1 MTLPVWTPAPERVQ
15 QSTMTRFIAFVNR
28 KHGTAFTEYNGLYR
42 WSVTDFPAFWGAM
55 WEFGEVIA
63 SRPYD
68 RVVDDPTRM
77 PGARWFEGARL
88 NFAQNLL
95 RFRDE
100 RARHAD
106 VPPFKIL
113 GTETLRELAE
123 KRPVRLDDLAGIPGE
138 VRKIGLVRPGSCL
151 SQGSGGRAWARHAK
165 FGHPGGGADRRHPSF
180 PAAGAPAKPRA
191 PGPGRLWR

>member
-42 WSVTDFPAFWGAM
+42 WSVTDFPTFWGAM

-95 RFRDE
+95 RFRDDRTAVVFRGE
-100 RARHAD
+100 GGESNR
-106 VPPFKIL
+106 L
-113 GTETLRELAE
+113 NYRELYLRVA
-123 KRPVRLDDLAGIPGE
+123 RLAHALRRAGVVPG
-138 VRKIGLVRPGSCL
+138 
-151 SQGSGGRAWARHAK
+151 
-165 FGHPGGGADRRHPSF
+165 DRV
-180 PAAGAPAKPRA
+180 AATSVSSPT
-191 PGPGRLWR
+191 